1 MKATRMARERYPTMK
16 FIDPTVMVPYI
27 GMDEAG
33 ASTRNWMK
41 LAFKGTVDHRRIK
54 RMVRKT
60 LCAHLERSVHTNEI
74 RACVNSR
81 RIQHG
86 GLIIA

>member
-1 MKATRMARERYPTMK
+1 MK

-27 GMDEAG
+27 GMTDEG
-33 ASTRNWMK
+33 ETTRNWMK

-60 LCAHLERSVHTNEI
+60 LCSHLERHVHTNEI
-74 RACVNSR
+74 LACIKSK
-81 RIQHG
+81 RIHHG

>member
-1 MKATRMARERYPTMK
+1 MK
-16 FIDPTVMVPYI
+16 FIDPTVMVPYL
-27 GMDEAG
+27 GMADDG
-33 ASTRNWMK
+33 TTTRNWMK

-60 LCAHLERSVHTNEI
+60 LGVHLERRVHTNEI
-74 RACVNSR
+74 RACVNSK
-81 RIQHG
+81 RIHHG